1 MTTDT
6 TAVKDPQHN
15 AVETAVSLLDKAV
28 SLCGGRDIVSAGEM
42 TDILLD
48 IRNILTTIGGE

>member
-1 MTTDT
+1 MTTT
-6 TAVKDPQHN
+6 ENTCEQG

-48 IRNILTTIGGE
+48 VRNILTAIGGE

>member
-1 MTTDT
+1 MTHDSATLQDS
-6 TAVKDPQHN
+6 QQS

-28 SLCGGRDIVSAGEM
+28 SLCGGRDIVPAGEM

-48 IRNILTTIGGE
+48 VRNVLTAIGGE